1 MLPFLGIKEVSV
13 SGNWLL
19 CLVVMMVGCS
29 GNRPSP
35 VEVTGGRLAPCPDS
49 PNCVSSQSPDKRQ
62 AIEPLRY
69 EGAAEAAMQALIEV
83 IREMKRTH
91 IQTVQPRYI
100 HAEFTS
106 LLFRFV
112 DDVEF
117 LQDEAAKT
125 IHVRSASRVGTSDL
139 GVNRRRVERIRS
151 RFAAL
156 QRQERLTPGSDR
168 SP

>member
-1 MLPFLGIKEVSV
+1 M

-29 GNRPSP
+29 ASRPSQIG
-35 VEVTGGRLAPCPDS
+35 VTTGRLAPCPHS
-49 PNCVSSQSPDKRQ
+49 PNCVSSQSEDKRH

-69 EGAAEAAMQALIEV
+69 EGAAGAAMQVLIDV
-83 IREMKRTH
+83 IRGMKRARIKTA
-91 IQTVQPRYI
+91 QERYI

-106 LLFRFV
+106 FLFRFV

-117 LQDEAAKT
+117 LLDEGSKT
-125 IHVRSASRVGTSDL
+125 IHVRSASRIGYSDL
-139 GVNRRRVERIRS
+139 GVNRKRVEAIRT
-151 RFAAL
+151 RFDAL
-156 QRQERLTPGSDR
+156 LKKERLSPGPDR

>member
-1 MLPFLGIKEVSV
+1 M

-19 CLVVMMVGCS
+19 LAVLVIGCAGS
-29 GNRPSP
+29 RPSP
-35 VEVTGGRLAPCPDS
+35 AGSGGSGLAPCPDR
-49 PNCVSSQSPDKRQ
+49 PNCVSSQSTDERH
-62 AIEPLRY
+62 AVAPLRY
-69 EGAAEAAMQALIEV
+69 DGAAEAAMQRLVEV
-83 IREMKRTH
+83 IRGMKRAH
-91 IQTVQPRYI
+91 ITTVRERYL

-117 LQDEAAKT
+117 LLEKETNT

-139 GVNRRRVERIRS
+139 GVNRRRVEAIRS
-151 RFAAL
+151 RFDAL
-156 QRQERLTPGSDR
+156 RGKDGFSPASDR

>member
-1 MLPFLGIKEVSV
+1 MKEAFM

-29 GNRPSP
+29 GNRPSQIG
-35 VEVTGGRLAPCPDS
+35 VTSGKLAPCPDS
-49 PNCVSSQSPDKRQ
+49 PNCVSSQSLDKRQ

-69 EGAAEAAMQALIEV
+69 EGAAEAAMQELIDV
-83 IREMKRTH
+83 IQGMKRARIT
-91 IQTVQPRYI
+91 TARERYL

-117 LQDEAAKT
+117 LLDEGSKT
-125 IHVRSASRVGTSDL
+125 IHIRSASRVGYSDL
-139 GVNRRRVERIRS
+139 GVNRKRVEMIRS
-151 RFAAL
+151 RFDAL
-156 QRQERLTPGSDR
+156 RRKERLNPGSDR

>member
-1 MLPFLGIKEVSV
+1 M
-13 SGNWLL
+13 SGNCLL

-29 GNRPSP
+29 GSRPSQIG
-35 VEVTGGRLAPCPDS
+35 VTGGRLAPCPDS
-49 PNCVSSQSPDKRQ
+49 PNCVSSQSTDKRH

-83 IREMKRTH
+83 IQKMKRTR
-91 IQTVQPRYI
+91 IKTAQERYI

-106 LLFRFV
+106 FLFRFV

-117 LQDEAAKT
+117 LLDEGSKT
-125 IHVRSASRVGTSDL
+125 IHVRSASRVGYSDL
-139 GVNRRRVERIRS
+139 DVNRKRVEAVRS
-151 RFAAL
+151 RFDAL
-156 QRQERLTPGSDR
+156 RRKERLTPGTDR